1 VYKRLL
7 AGALVVFLV
16 TTTLF
21 FVSRVIS
28 DPARRMLDI
37 GAPKKQ
43 LDALTEAFGLDR
55 PLSLQYREFMTN
67 AIRLDFGD
75 SLSQRRPA
83 LDIVMERLPAS
94 LLLVSMST
102 LLSLVL
108 FVPLGFVATIHA
120 GRPVDKLVSTISLG
134 GVSIPPFWL
143 GQILILVFAVKFGW
157 LPSFGSGSAK
167 QMVLPVTTL
176 AFVSGGRL
184 LHLTRSVMVEQVG
197 ADYVRT
203 ARAKGLTTAY
213 IVRKHVLRNV
223 FIPILTVAAWD
234 FADGLAGNV
243 IIVEA
248 VFGRPGLGTLLLDAI
263 NRQDIVLVEAA
274 VFVITIIVV
283 VTNSVA
289 DTLYR
294 LVDPRTGVKR

>member
-1 VYKRLL
+1 
-7 AGALVVFLV
+7 
-16 TTTLF
+16 
-21 FVSRVIS
+21 
-28 DPARRMLDI
+28 MLDI
-37 GAPKKQ
+37 GAPKEQ

-55 PLSLQYREFMTN
+55 PLSVQYREFMTD

-102 LLSLVL
+102 LLSLLV
-108 FVPLGFVATIHA
+108 FVPLGFVAAIHA
-120 GRPVDKLVSTISLG
+120 GRPIDKLVSAISLG

-143 GQILILVFAVKFGW
+143 GQILIIVFAVRLMW

-167 QMVLPVTTL
+167 QLVLPVTTL

-184 LHLTRSVMVEQVG
+184 LHLTRSVMVGQLG

-203 ARAKGLTTAY
+203 ARAKGFSTAY
-213 IVRKHVLRNV
+213 IVWKHVLRNV
-223 FIPILTVAAWD
+223 FMPILTVAAWD

-248 VFGRPGLGTLLLDAI
+248 VFGRPGLGTLLLDSI
-263 NRQDIVLVEAA
+263 NCQDIVLVEAA

-283 VTNSVA
+283 LTNSAA

-294 LVDPRTGVKR
+294 LVDPRTGVIR